1 MKIISKD
8 CKYALFKEAYQDTLS
23 RVSGIADLIVTSP
36 PYADARTYNN
46 EVSWTMDDY
55 MELGDY
61 INLALKPGG
70 HALVVLSAPVREWKK
85 GRGTERGLH
94 AYRTIIDWS
103 DRVGL
108 RIPDVLV
115 YGRRAAPA
123 AYRGRF
129 RGDWEPIIWAQKPCN
144 KNVKPYFNKEVLA
157 ERAKYAKLGKNVAV
171 RKKDGEFYN
180 RPATGWATENNLS
193 HRGTLWNYGTV
204 GHGHDCKY
212 VSSCHHPA
220 TFALKLA
227 EDIVRCFCPEN
238 GLVVDPFLGSGTSLV
253 AAIKNGRKFIGGD
266 LFDRED
272 GVSWVNVAH
281 ERLAKYGLD

>member
-1 MKIISKD
+1 MKIISSD
-8 CKYALFKEAYQDTLS
+8 CRYALFKESYEDNLNRCA
-23 RVSGIADLIVTSP
+23 GMADLIVTSP

-46 EVSWTMDDY
+46 EVNWTMEDY
-55 MELGDY
+55 KKLGDC
-61 INLALKPGG
+61 ISLGLKPGG

-108 RIPDVLV
+108 RIPDILA

-123 AYRGRF
+123 KYGGRF
-129 RGDWEPIIWAQKPCN
+129 RGDWEPIIWAQKPYG
-144 KNVKPYFNKEVLA
+144 KDIVPYFNKEELA
-157 ERAKYAKLGKNVAV
+157 IPAKYSKIGKNVAV
-171 RKKDGEFYN
+171 RKKDGDFYN
-180 RPATGWATENNLS
+180 RPASGWATENNLS

-204 GHGHDCKY
+204 GHGHDCLH
-212 VSSCHHPA
+212 VSATKHSA

-227 EDIVRCFCPEN
+227 EDIVKCFCPPG

-253 AAIKNGRKFIGGD
+253 AAVKNGRKFIGGD
-266 LFDRED
+266 LFDRQD
-272 GVSWVNVAH
+272 GIPWINIAQ
-281 ERLAKYGLD
+281 ERLRKYGLS